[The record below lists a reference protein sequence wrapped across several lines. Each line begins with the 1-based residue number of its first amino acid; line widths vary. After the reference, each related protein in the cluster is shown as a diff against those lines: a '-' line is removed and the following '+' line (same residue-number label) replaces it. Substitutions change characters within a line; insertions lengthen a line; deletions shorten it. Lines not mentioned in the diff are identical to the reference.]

1 MIKMKNII
9 KLILISVLLISC
21 NDDFLERYPLSAVV
35 PENSFKSANDLKLY
49 TNSFY
54 NDLPGFDGIIGLDK
68 LSDNV
73 LYNGV
78 PLEQSGPRLVP
89 TDIGGG
95 GWSWGDLRKINI
107 FFKYYEQCSD
117 EAAKKEYS
125 GVAYFFRA
133 YFYYNKLKRFGD
145 VPWYDQVIGTGDS
158 DLLLKPRDSR
168 IFITTKI
175 IEDLDKAIANLNTT
189 KASDRVNIWTALALK
204 SRVCLFEGTFR
215 KYHGLAGADALLTL
229 AHQAA
234 ERLMRDG
241 PYSLY
246 STGSVSTDYRDLFAS
261 DELKE
266 TEIILGRRYAGLV
279 ANSINYYFINPTQED
294 ASLTKSIVDTYLTK
308 TGTAFTSDIGYATKT
323 FAQETVNRDP
333 RLSQTIRTPGYTRI
347 GESTQ
352 RTPDFASAMSGYQIS
367 KFVTVTS
374 QDGNAAGFQDLPIF
388 RYAEVLLNFAEAKA
402 ELGIL
407 TQADLDKSIKLL
419 RDRVGMPALNLIAAN
434 ASPDA
439 VLSTTHSN
447 VTGSN
452 RGVILEIRRERRVE
466 LVMEG
471 FRYDDLMRWKN
482 GKLLEDKFKGMY
494 FTGLGSFDIDGN
506 TTLDIELYSG
516 ARPSGGPSQKIEIGG
531 SSVFSLSN
539 GASGN
544 LMPFATRVKSFN
556 ESRDYL
562 YPIPTGDILL
572 NPNLVQNP
580 NW

>member
-1 MIKMKNII
+1 
-9 KLILISVLLISC
+9 
-21 NDDFLERYPLSAVV
+21 
-35 PENSFKSANDLKLY
+35 
-49 TNSFY
+49 
-54 NDLPGFDGIIGLDK
+54 
-68 LSDNV
+68 
-73 LYNGV
+73 
-78 PLEQSGPRLVP
+78 
-89 TDIGGG
+89 
-95 GWSWGDLRKINI
+95 
-107 FFKYYEQCSD
+107 
-117 EAAKKEYS
+117 
-125 GVAYFFRA
+125 
-133 YFYYNKLKRFGD
+133 
-145 VPWYDQVIGTGDS
+145 
-158 DLLLKPRDSR
+158 
-168 IFITTKI
+168 
-175 IEDLDKAIANLNTT
+175 
-189 KASDRVNIWTALALK
+189 
-204 SRVCLFEGTFR
+204 
-215 KYHGLAGADALLTL
+215 LAGADALLTL

-308 TGTAFTSDIGYATKT
+308 TGTAFTSESGYATKT

-367 KFVTVTS
+367 KYVTSSS

-434 ASPDA
+434 ASPDP

-494 FTGLGSFDIDGN
+494 FTGLGSFDLDGN
-506 TTLDIELYSG
+506 GSLDIELYSG

-531 SSVFSLSN
+531 GSVFTLSN
-539 GASGN
+539 GTSGN
-544 LMPFATRVKSFN
+544 LVPFATRVKSFN

-562 YPIPTGDILL
+562 YPIPSGDILL

-580 NW
+580 NWQP